1 MDNKLQDRIDDYVL
15 GCMSE
20 DDKILFEKELETNV
34 ELREQYNYTK
44 LVKESVCEQAML
56 DELME
61 QWDEEI
67 EHERTMNRE
76 LTSAC
81 SDIKYD
87 AVVPHLDVAS
97 KEESKPKRKI
107 WYWVSGIAA
116 VILVGLFVMNP
127 FNREPDIVF
136 SGNILSENT
145 ARGAGDLYE
154 IQELIKKGNYKEALA
169 LIEEYEKEMKMS
181 ELSDICY
188 NVNDS
193 VYDEMLEQLEYER
206 MQKKMRLDDLSWLK
220 VYAYI
225 GLGRNDDAKTLLEQ
239 IRKVPGEYKEK
250 ADSLYNV
257 MLNE

>member
-15 GCMSE
+15 GHMSE

-67 EHERTMNRE
+67 EQERTAERE
-76 LTSAC
+76 LVSAC
-81 SDIKYD
+81 SDMKYG
-87 AVVPHLDVAS
+87 AVETHLDVAS
-97 KEESKPKRKI
+97 KEKLKSKRKI
-107 WYWVSGIAA
+107 LYWISGIAA
-116 VILVGLFVMNP
+116 VVLVGLFVINP

-154 IQELIKKGNYKEALA
+154 IQELIKNGNYKEALE
-169 LIEEYEKEMKMS
+169 LIEEYENEMKTS
-181 ELSDICY
+181 EISDSCY

-193 VYDEMLEQLEYER
+193 VDDEMREQLEYER

-225 GLGRNDDAKTLLEQ
+225 GLGRYDDAKTLLEQ